1 MAEITGTSIAPR
13 QGGLFA
19 EAEGAGPGWAALTDP
34 AARLASFAV
43 AEGVPSKA
51 RHEAEGV
58 LRLFGQRLDL
68 LDRRARLEPL
78 AIEPLGMLLLVPAAS
93 SAATAEA

>member
-1 MAEITGTSIAPR
+1 VAEITGTSIAPR

-78 AIEPLGMLLLVPAAS
+78 AVEPLGMLLLVPAAS